1 MILARMSLVSGK
13 GKVFLKLTLGK
24 VLTLCDVLH
33 MLDIRRNLVLVSLLG
48 KIGVRII
55 LNFAKIILIENDVFV
70 VKGYCN

>member
-33 MLDIRRNLVLVSLLG
+33 MSNSCCNLVLVSLLG
-48 KIGVRII
+48 KMGVRI
-55 LNFAKIILIENDVFV
+55 AKIVLIENDVFV

>member
-33 MLDIRRNLVLVSLLG
+33 MSNSCCNSVLVSLLG
-48 KIGVRII
+48 KMGVRI
-55 LNFAKIILIENDVFV
+55 AKIVLIENDVFV

>member
-33 MLDIRRNLVLVSLLG
+33 MSDIRRNLVLVSLLG

-55 LNFAKIILIENDVFV
+55 LNSTKIVLIENDVFV